1 MDTAATKGGLAPFS
15 LRNAPSLIERVFPA
29 QKVGAEAQKERKAG
43 AGQTLTALGSYWK
56 GRKPLVL
63 VRATVLACLLPA
75 TDDPEG
81 DLELFEMLMRMD
93 HDGLLRRE
101 PKVNASHVWASA
113 AVSKKEKLEHI
124 EPPRGEEATD
134 EVDADVVDTDSDVP
148 VARGGGARWLP
159 IDLTQ
164 FDETEAKA
172 KEKAQIKL
180 IVARSTP
187 GTDAE
192 RSEAVAAAKAEA
204 KAALAEIKFKRDA
217 ERERIQGIR
226 RDMMRRAF
234 LAMPFSR
241 QIAICERVE
250 KLEDIQDSED
260 PLYAGIWGVVNA
272 RLGTAAFSIPDLIE
286 QLGVARFGRRPVVG
300 DPFAGG
306 GSIPFEAARVGC
318 DVVASD
324 LNPVA
329 AMLTW
334 GALNI
339 IGADE
344 ATRARITEEQR
355 RVAEAVDAEITR
367 MGIEHNENGDRAKAY
382 LYCLEVVDP
391 QTGWRVP
398 MAPSWVISRNRRCVA
413 RLVPDYAQK
422 RFNIVVEEG
431 VSLQSVREAEAG
443 TVRDG
448 SLVYRLAPTPDGE
461 EREWRIPIVR
471 LRGDGE
477 GPEQPDGTQGNRLRP
492 WDISDVVP
500 HEPEWTPDARPV
512 LEGSAPGAWVGG
524 DIWLERLYC
533 IQWMDGADIAAG
545 KTRPRTR
552 FAALDAGDLEREARV
567 LEEVR
572 QSLGAWQET
581 GLVPDMRIEP
591 GEETSR
597 LLRERGWTYW
607 HHLFA
612 PRHLLILSLVRRAMI
627 TNSGSQFVAV
637 MFGRLLDRM
646 SRLTRWNVGH
656 SGGSGA
662 APSADTTQ
670 NVFYNQAFNTNIS
683 YAGRSFAGLSEFITT
698 DDAASASVLGHAS
711 LMVRGASS
719 VDTESDFWVFDPPY
733 ADAVVYHEIT
743 EFFIAWLR
751 KMPPAPFDLW
761 TWDSKRPL
769 AIQGKGD
776 KFRADMVAAFR
787 AMASHMPDNGL
798 QVCMFTHKDAG
809 VWADLA
815 QIVWGAG
822 LRVSAAW
829 YVSTETTSELKQGG
843 YVQGTVLMSLRK
855 RVGDEHGFRSD
866 IVPEVR
872 ERVAKQVATLTGLN
886 QKARDRGRD
895 ENVFSDADIQMAGY
909 AAALEVLT
917 AYTHI
922 DGVDMTREALRPRD
936 GKRTAEVGIVEEMI
950 ALAVQTANELM
961 VPDGIAEGM
970 WERLS
975 PEDRFY
981 LKMTATEATWPAE
994 QVGGKLD
1001 DYQNFARVYR
1011 AREWE
1016 ELMAERSPNKARL
1029 KGAAEFKR
1037 SLMTG
1042 HPFSSGPVRP
1052 TLYAVAEQW
1061 RATAQD
1067 EDPKA
1072 SGDRILHGL
1081 RDHFGL
1087 EGWMRARDT
1096 VRALATWFGSVWE
1109 RQRPEEAAAARV
1121 LSGLI
1126 GSERL

>member
-15 LRNAPSLIERVFPA
+15 LKDKPALIERVFPA

-101 PKVNASHVWASA
+101 PKVTASHVWASA
-113 AVSKKEKLEHI
+113 AVPKKEKLDHI
-124 EPPRGEEATD
+124 EPPRGEDTTDELDADATD
-134 EVDADVVDTDSDVP
+134 ADAEAP
-148 VARGGGARWLP
+148 VTRGGGARWLP
-159 IDLTQ
+159 IDLSQ
-164 FDETEAKA
+164 FDEAEAKA
-172 KEKAQIKL
+172 KEEAKLKL
-180 IVARSTP
+180 IVARATP

-204 KAALAEIKFKRDA
+204 KAALAEIKAQRDA

-226 RDMMRRAF
+226 QDMMRRAF
-234 LAMPFSR
+234 LAMSFSR

-250 KLEDIQDSED
+250 KLEDIQDPKD

-272 RLGTAAFSIPDLIE
+272 RLGTIAFSIPDLIE
-286 QLGVARFGRRPVVG
+286 QLGIARFGHRPVVG

-355 RVAEAVDAEITR
+355 RVAEAVDAEIAR
-367 MGIEHNENGDRAKAY
+367 LGIEHNERGDRAKAY
-382 LYCLEVVDP
+382 LYCLEAVDP

-398 MAPSWVISRNRRCVA
+398 MAPSWVISRSRRCVG
-413 RLVPDYAQK
+413 RLVPDHARK
-422 RFNIVVEEG
+422 RFNIVVEEN
-431 VSLQSVREAEAG
+431 VSNEVMREADAG

-448 SLVYRLAPTPDGE
+448 HIVYRVAPAPGGE
-461 EREWRIPIVR
+461 EREWRLPISR

-477 GPEQPDGTQGNRLRP
+477 GAEQPDGSRGNKLRP
-492 WDISDVVP
+492 WVISDVVP
-500 HEPEWTPDARPV
+500 REPSWLPDVEPMVA
-512 LEGSAPGAWVGG
+512 GFAPGAWVGG

-533 IQWMDGADIAAG
+533 IQWMDGDDLA
-545 KTRPRTR
+545 KRKPRPRTR
-552 FAALDAGDLEREARV
+552 FAAPDTADMQRESLVLWTVQERLADWQAAGF
-567 LEEVR
+567 
-572 QSLGAWQET
+572 
-581 GLVPDMRIEP
+581 VPDMRIEP
-591 GEETSR
+591 GDKTSEPIR
-597 LLRERGWTYW
+597 TRGWTYW
-607 HHLFA
+607 HHLFS
-612 PRHLLILSLVRRAMI
+612 PRALLVMATLAAAVRGSRCPEALFPSI
-627 TNSGSQFVAV
+627 TDAADWQ
-637 MFGRLLDRM
+637 
-646 SRLTRWNVGH
+646 SRLCRWETTPARA
-656 SGGSGA
+656 SGGAMDGPHS
-662 APSADTTQ
+662 T
-670 NVFYNQAFNTNIS
+670 FYNQAINTLVTYS
-683 YAGRSFAGLSEFITT
+683 LPGSFGLMSQLGEARHSVPSRVPETV
-698 DDAASASVLGHAS
+698 AVHEASALDRAS
-711 LMVRGASS
+711 
-719 VDTESDFWVFDPPY
+719 DIWIYDPPY

-751 KMPPAPFDLW
+751 KGPPAPFNKW
-761 TWDSKRPL
+761 TWDSRRPL

-776 KFRADMVAAFR
+776 EFRASMVAAFR
-787 AMASHMPDNGL
+787 AMAKHMPDKGL
-798 QVCMFTHKDAG
+798 QVCLFTQKDAG

-822 LRVSAAW
+822 LQVTAAW
-829 YVSTETTSELKQGG
+829 YVSTETTGGVKQGG
-843 YVQGTVLMSLRK
+843 HVQGTVLMVLRK
-855 RVGDEHGFRSD
+855 RVGDEQAFRSD
-866 IVPEVR
+866 IVPEIR
-872 ERVAKQVATLTGLN
+872 DRVAQQVATLTGLN
-886 QKARDRGRD
+886 QKARGRGRD

-922 DGVDMTREALRPRD
+922 DGVDMVREAVRPR
-936 GKRTAEVGIVEEMI
+936 GAKRSAEGRIVGDMI

-961 VPDGIAEGM
+961 VPRGISEGM
-970 WERLS
+970 WERFS
-975 PEDRFY
+975 PEARFY
-981 LKMTATEATWPAE
+981 LRMTASEAEWPIG
-994 QVGGKLD
+994 QLGGKLD

-1011 AREWE
+1011 AAGWE
-1016 ELMAERSPNKARL
+1016 DLMAERSPNKARL

-1037 SLMTG
+1037 ALMTG
-1042 HPFSSGPVRP
+1042 HPFAAGTIRP
-1052 TLYAVAEQW
+1052 TLYAIAEQW
-1061 RATAQD
+1061 RATAQE
-1067 EDPKA
+1067 EDPKT
-1072 SGDRILHGL
+1072 SGDRILHFL

-1087 EGWMRARDT
+1087 ENWRQAREN
-1096 VRALATWFGSVWE
+1096 VRALAAWFGTIWE
-1109 RQRPEEAAAARV
+1109 RQRAEEAAAARV
-1121 LSGLI
+1121 VAGLI
-1126 GSERL
+1126 ASERLAG

>member
-15 LRNAPSLIERVFPA
+15 LKDKLALIERVFPA

-63 VRATVLACLLPA
+63 VRATVLASLLPA

-101 PKVNASHVWASA
+101 PKVTASHVWASP
-113 AVSKKEKLEHI
+113 AVPKKEKLDHI
-124 EPPRGEEATD
+124 EPPRGEEGTD
-134 EVDADVVDTDSDVP
+134 EPDAETADDETEAS
-148 VARGGGARWLP
+148 AKRGGGARWVP
-159 IDLTQ
+159 IDLSQ
-164 FDETEAKA
+164 FDEAEAKA
-172 KEKAQIKL
+172 KEEAKLKL
-180 IVARSTP
+180 IVARATQ
-187 GTDAE
+187 GTDAK
-192 RSEAVAAAKAEA
+192 RDDAVAEAKAEA
-204 KAALAEIKFKRDA
+204 KAALAEIKAKRDA

-226 RDMMRRAF
+226 RDMMRRTF

-250 KLEDIQDSED
+250 KMENLQDPQD

-272 RLGTAAFSIPDLIE
+272 RLGTVAFSIPSLIE
-286 QLGVARFGRRPVVG
+286 QLGIARFGRRPVVG

-334 GALNI
+334 GALSI
-339 IGADE
+339 IGADQG
-344 ATRARITEEQR
+344 TRERIAEEQR
-355 RVAEAVDAEITR
+355 RVAAAVDAEITR
-367 MGIEHNENGDRAKAY
+367 LGIEHNARGDRAKAY

-413 RLVPDYAQK
+413 RLVPDYEQK
-422 RFNIVVEEG
+422 RFDILVEEG
-431 VSLQSVREAEAG
+431 ASAQALREAEAG

-448 SLVYRLAPTPDGE
+448 HLVYRLATTLGGE
-461 EREWRIPIVR
+461 ELEWRIPIAR

-500 HEPEWTPDARPV
+500 REPEWVADARPV
-512 LEGSAPGAWVGG
+512 LEGSALGAWVRG
-524 DIWLERLYC
+524 DVWLERLFC
-533 IQWMDGADIAAG
+533 IQWMDGEDLAAG
-545 KTRPRTR
+545 KPRARTW
-552 FAALDAGDLEREARV
+552 FAEPGAEDLGREARV
-567 LEEVR
+567 LETVQRYLAE
-572 QSLGAWQET
+572 WQAA

-591 GEETSR
+591 GEKTDEPIRT
-597 LLRERGWTYW
+597 RGWTHW
-607 HHLFA
+607 HHLFT
-612 PRHLLILSLVRRAMI
+612 PRHLCTMALWRAKSRDAAGLIAFTSV
-627 TNSGSQFVAV
+627 
-637 MFGRLLDRM
+637 LDRI
-646 SRLTRWNVGH
+646 SRLSRWAVGYP
-656 SGGSGA
+656 GRPGV
-662 APSADTTQ
+662 APSADQAQ
-670 NVFYNQAFNTNIS
+670 NIFYNQAFNTLFTHAARSS
-683 YAGRSFAGLSEFITT
+683 YSLAEFANYDGAGSPVTGRGSIAV
-698 DDAASASVLGHAS
+698 ASAMQSGNEAHI
-711 LMVRGASS
+711 
-719 VDTESDFWVFDPPY
+719 WVHDPPY

-751 KMPPAPFDLW
+751 KNPPAPFDQW

-787 AMASHMPDNGL
+787 AMANHMPHNGL
-798 QVCMFTHKDAG
+798 QICMFTHKDAG

-822 LRVSAAW
+822 LQVTAAW

-843 YVQGTVLMSLRK
+843 YVQGTVLMVLRK
-855 RVGDEHGFRSD
+855 RVGDEQGFRSD

-872 ERVAKQVATLTGLN
+872 DRVAKQVATLTGLN
-886 QKARDRGRD
+886 QQVRGRGRD

-922 DGVDMTREALRPRD
+922 DGTDMTREALRPR
-936 GKRTAEVGIVEEMI
+936 GTKRTAEIGIVEEMI
-950 ALAVQTANELM
+950 TLAVQTANELM
-961 VPDGIAEGM
+961 VPLGLSEGM

-975 PEDRFY
+975 PEERFY
-981 LKMTATEATWPAE
+981 LKMTASEAEWPAG
-994 QVGGKLD
+994 QLGGKLD

-1011 AREWE
+1011 AAEWE
-1016 ELMAERSPNKARL
+1016 DLMAERSPNKARL

-1037 SLMTG
+1037 ALMTG
-1042 HPFSSGPVRP
+1042 HPFAAGTIRP
-1052 TLYAVAEQW
+1052 TLYAIAEQW
-1061 RATAQD
+1061 RATVQE
-1067 EDPKA
+1067 EDPKT
-1072 SGDRILHGL
+1072 SGDRVLHFL

-1087 EGWMRARDT
+1087 ENWTHAREN
-1096 VRALATWFGSVWE
+1096 VRALAAWFGTTWE
-1109 RQRPEEAAAARV
+1109 RQRTEEAAAARV
-1121 LSGLI
+1121 LAGLI
-1126 GSERL
+1126 ASERLAG